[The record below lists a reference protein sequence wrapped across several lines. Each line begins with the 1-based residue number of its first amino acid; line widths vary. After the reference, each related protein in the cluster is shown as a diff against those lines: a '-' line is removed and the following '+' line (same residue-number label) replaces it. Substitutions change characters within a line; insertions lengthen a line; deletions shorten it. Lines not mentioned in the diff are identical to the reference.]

1 MRIAVRSL
9 TKRFGSNLAV
19 DNITT
24 EFRGSVNV
32 LLGANGSGK
41 STLINILAGL
51 TYPNEGQVVLDGEP
65 VSVKDRRRLR
75 EEIERL
81 RRSAGFLLSGG
92 GYPSSLSGLEFL
104 HSAGGRDADD
114 GWTSK
119 MLDDLQVSD
128 YIERKIGGYSTG
140 MAQKLGIVASLVS
153 KPEVVLW
160 DEPTANLDVRS
171 RRTVVSL
178 AARVAQ
184 QGSRFIIASHTP
196 SDFDGVADWV
206 GFMQLGRLIK
216 AGDISQMTEGTRW
229 EVHTNKPSEAAVSLI
244 TAGFATDVR
253 ITHETV
259 SFEASEGFDPQKIS
273 TFDALKRTKIS
284 SPVRVQGTLSE
295 VYAAFME
302 QDEQSQNAKIEEGLR
317 T

>member
-1 MRIAVRSL
+1 MRIAVGSL

-51 TYPNEGQVVLDGEP
+51 TYPNEGHVVLDGEP
-65 VSVKDRRRLR
+65 ISVKDRRRLR

-81 RRSAGFLLSGG
+81 RSNAGFLLSGG
-92 GYPSSLSGLEFL
+92 GYPSNLTGLEFL
-104 HSAGGRDADD
+104 HSIGGKDADD
-114 GWTSK
+114 GWVSEI
-119 MLDDLQVSD
+119 LDDLQMSD
-128 YIERKIGGYSTG
+128 YIEKKIGEYSTG
-140 MAQKLGIVASLVS
+140 MTQKLGIAASLSS

-160 DEPTANLDVRS
+160 DEPTANLDARS
-171 RRTVVSL
+171 RRSVVNL
-178 AARVAQ
+178 AARVSQ

-196 SDFDGVADWV
+196 SDFDEVADWV

-216 AGDISQMTEGTRW
+216 AGDLSLMTNGARW
-229 EVHTNKPSEAAVSLI
+229 EVHTDKPSEVAASLI
-244 TAGFATDVR
+244 MAGFATDVR

-259 SFEASEGFDPQKIS
+259 SLKVSEGFDPQKIP
-273 TFDALKRTKIS
+273 TLDALKRTKIS
-284 SPVRVQGTLSE
+284 SVVRVQGTLSE
-295 VYAAFME
+295 VYAAFMVQNE
-302 QDEQSQNAKIEEGLR
+302 RIQSAKMGEGLR